1 MKFGFKTN
9 LWLYAIKKKK
19 EKRMNRI
26 TKFLALALVFFIA
39 VSALVFAGGQQ
50 EKGEDAKIVVK
61 YSDSD
66 PPGGVRT
73 AFLADYFLP
82 EIEKQTAG
90 QIELQD
96 FWGGALLGP
105 PEALKGI
112 KDGITDI
119 GFLFP
124 EFFPEQLPLHQIFK
138 LFPVGPGSWKAQ
150 RWIYENA
157 YAEIPELKAE
167 LAKWNQMPL
176 LMTAGL
182 PGTFTSSYKVD
193 SIDDLDGKKWR
204 ASSRWLLGYLKS
216 AGAIPVSVPWA
227 DCYMALQTGTVDGV
241 LANLD
246 GIHMTKQDEAAGHI
260 FVAKEMWWAT
270 PFLHNVN
277 LDFWNSL
284 PEDVQQEI
292 LQAAENA
299 KDAYSEAYDNAFD
312 EIIATQEANGIEV
325 EIASPEQIA
334 NWQEVSQAEKLQQQW
349 VEEAKEAGYDNAQE
363 IMDKMREIVKQG
375 LEMD

>member
-1 MKFGFKTN
+1 MKRTVKV
-9 LWLYAIKKKK
+9 
-19 EKRMNRI
+19 
-26 TKFLALALVFFIA
+26 LALASALLLL
-39 VSALVFAGGQQ
+39 VSAVLVAGGQSEEGGKA
-50 EKGEDAKIVVK
+50 EKAKIVVK

-73 AFLADYFLP
+73 AFLADFFLP
-82 EIEKQTAG
+82 EIVKQTDG
-90 QIELQD
+90 QVEFQD

-138 LFPVGPGSWKAQ
+138 LFPVGPGSWEAQ
-150 RWIYENA
+150 RWIYETA
-157 YAEIPELKAE
+157 YEEIPELEEE
-167 LAKWNQMPL
+167 LVAKWNQKPL

-246 GIHMTKQDEAAGHI
+246 GIHMTKQDEAAGYI

-270 PFLHNVN
+270 PFLHTVN

-284 PEDVQQEI
+284 PEDVQNDM
-292 LQAAENA
+292 LKAAENA
-299 KDAYSEAYDNAFD
+299 KDAYAEAYDGAFD
-312 EIIATQEANGIEV
+312 EITSTQEANGIEV
-325 EIASPEQIA
+325 EIASQEEIA
-334 NWQEVSQAEKLQQQW
+334 KWQKISQAEKYQQQF
-349 VEEAKEAGYDNAQE
+349 VAELKKNGYDNAQE
-363 IMDKMREIVKQG
+363 IMDKMRSIVKRG

>member
-1 MKFGFKTN
+1 MKRTGKMIA
-9 LWLYAIKKKK
+9 LGIVMLL
-19 EKRMNRI
+19 
-26 TKFLALALVFFIA
+26 LAVAF
-39 VSALVFAGGQQ
+39 VSAGGQ
-50 EKGEDAKIVVK
+50 GEGGDAKVVIK

-66 PPGGVRT
+66 PPGGMRT
-73 AFLADYFLP
+73 DFVADYLLP
-82 EIEKQTAG
+82 AIVEESG
-90 QIELQD
+90 GNVEFQD

-112 KDGITDI
+112 RDGITDM

-138 LFPVGPGSWKAQ
+138 LFPVGPGSWEAQ
-150 RWIYENA
+150 RWIYETA
-157 YAEIPELKAE
+157 YEEIPELKEE
-167 LAKWNQMPL
+167 LARWNQMPI

-193 SIDDLDGKKWR
+193 AIEDLEGKKWR

-241 LANLD
+241 LANYD

-277 LDFWNSL
+277 LDYWNSL
-284 PEDVQQEI
+284 DEGTQEAI
-292 LQAAENA
+292 LKAAESA
-299 KDAYSEAYDNAFD
+299 KDAFAEAYNNAFD
-312 EIIATQEANGIEV
+312 EIVATQKANGIEV
-325 EIASPEQIA
+325 EIASAEEIA
-334 NWQEVSQAEKLQQQW
+334 KWEKISQAEKYQQQW
-349 VEEAKEAGYDNAQE
+349 VEEAEKTGYGNAQE
-363 IMDKMREIVKQG
+363 IMDKMRSIVKRG

>member
-1 MKFGFKTN
+1 MKMKGK
-9 LWLYAIKKKK
+9 
-19 EKRMNRI
+19 M
-26 TKFLALALVFFIA
+26 LALMIVLLLACTAF
-39 VSALVFAGGQQ
+39 VSAGGQQ
-50 EKGEDAKIVVK
+50 DAGGGEKIVIK

-73 AFLADYFLP
+73 AFMADYFLP
-82 EIEKQTAG
+82 EVEKQTDG
-90 QIELQD
+90 QIEFQD

-138 LFPVGPGSWKAQ
+138 LFPVGPGSWEAQ
-150 RWIYENA
+150 RWIYETA
-157 YAEIPELKAE
+157 YEEIPELKEE
-167 LAKWNQMPL
+167 LAEWNQMPI

-193 SIDDLDGKKWR
+193 SIDDLSGKKWR

-246 GIHMTKQDEAAGHI
+246 GIHMTKQDEAAGYI

-284 PEDVQQEI
+284 PEDVQQDI
-292 LQAAENA
+292 LRAAENA
-299 KDAYSEAYDNAFD
+299 KDAYAAAYDGAFD
-312 EIIATQEANGIEV
+312 EITSTQTANGIEV
-325 EIASPEQIA
+325 EIASPKEIA
-334 NWQEVSQAEKLQQQW
+334 NWQEVSQAERLQQQW
-349 VEEAKEAGYDNAQE
+349 VEEAKANGYDNAQE
-363 IMDKMREIVKQG
+363 IMDKMREIVKKG
-375 LEMD
+375 LAMD